1 MNYLTTL
8 DASKAFD
15 RVHLGKLFSILLH
28 KDIPTTVVRLYFD
41 SYSRQK
47 ARVGWNIIMSEYFSV
62 SNGVKQGGVLS
73 SMLFSLSIDQ
83 LLQKLK
89 QSGVGCHING
99 NFMGVLSYADDITL
113 ICPSIWGLNKILKI
127 CNTFSKKQYYFI

>member
-1 MNYLTTL
+1 MQFGYKKDTLQRCVLWLIKKLFLIMLTIIPSVYCCLL

-47 ARVGWNIIMSEYFSV
+47 ARVG
-62 SNGVKQGGVLS
+62 
-73 SMLFSLSIDQ
+73 
-83 LLQKLK
+83 
-89 QSGVGCHING
+89 
-99 NFMGVLSYADDITL
+99 
-113 ICPSIWGLNKILKI
+113 
-127 CNTFSKKQYYFI
+127 